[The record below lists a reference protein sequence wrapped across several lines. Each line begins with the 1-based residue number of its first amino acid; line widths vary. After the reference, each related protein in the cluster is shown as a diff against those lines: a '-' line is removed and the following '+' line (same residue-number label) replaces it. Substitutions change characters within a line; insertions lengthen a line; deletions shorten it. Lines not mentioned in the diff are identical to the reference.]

1 MNFKNLLGSKDC
13 GIFLVRVVLGLI
25 FIVHGWDKIQNMEG
39 TIGFFSSLGLASF
52 FAYLVA
58 WVEFLGGLAVLL
70 GIFTRWIPYL
80 LAMVMVFAIFLVK
93 LKLGFSG
100 GYEFDLLLLVSAL
113 AVAWSDS
120 EAYSVFKLF
129 KRNKIQ
135 E

>member
-25 FIVHGWDKIQNMEG
+25 FIFHGWDKIQNIEG
-39 TIGFFSSLGLASF
+39 IIGFFGSLGLAPF
-52 FAYLVA
+52 FAYLVS

-70 GIFTRWIPYL
+70 GIFTRWVPYL
-80 LAMVMVFAIFLVK
+80 LAIIMVFAIFLVK
-93 LKLGFSG
+93 IKSGFLG